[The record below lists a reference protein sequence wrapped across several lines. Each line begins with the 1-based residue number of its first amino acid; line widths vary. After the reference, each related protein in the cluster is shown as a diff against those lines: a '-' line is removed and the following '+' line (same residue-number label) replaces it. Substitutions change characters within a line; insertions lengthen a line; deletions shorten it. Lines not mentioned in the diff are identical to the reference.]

1 MAITER
7 PPYINFERRGVDR
20 RDAEGKV
27 TMRDVD
33 FALIT
38 PMGSRDVV
46 EKPVKQ
52 WLEQAKWQAKTGR
65 IPQEWVKH
73 YQSLY
78 DAWLEGQ
85 EAPVNGTSVRNWPAA
100 LKHEVKRLEDAGVRT
115 VEDLAVANEETL
127 AALGM
132 GARSLKQRAEDWVKA
147 QESGMAPLVAQLDT
161 QKQTIERLEE
171 RLLKLEQENSA
182 LRQVVP
188 AAGPPDDSPKAKKS
202 RKSVDERV
210 DEVLG

>member
-38 PMGSRDVV
+38 PVGSRDVV
-46 EKPVKQ
+46 EKPVTQ
-52 WLEQAKWQAKTGR
+52 WLEQAKWQAKSGR
-65 IPQEWVKH
+65 IPPDWVKH

-85 EAPVNGTSVRNWPAA
+85 EAPVNGTSVRNWPAI
-100 LKHEVKRLEDAGVRT
+100 LKHELRRLETAGIKT
-115 VEDLAVANEETL
+115 VEDLAAANEEVI
-127 AALGM
+127 AAIGM
-132 GARSLKQRAEDWVKA
+132 GGRSLKQRAEDWVKA
-147 QESGMAPLVAQLDT
+147 QASGMAPLVAQLDS
-161 QKQTIERLEE
+161 QKQVIEKLEE

-182 LRQVVP
+182 LRQVMP
-188 AAGPPDDSPKAKKS
+188 SAPPSVEASAKPK
-202 RKSVDERV
+202 KSVDERV